1 MLGKKKSSELY
12 ENRFQFLIDNI
23 LNVVAEV
30 DSKGVFTYI
39 NPYIYDELG
48 YQPEEIIGRSIFE
61 LIHPDDVKKI
71 IKMLHRGIKSRGIVP
86 EVRLKNKN
94 NQFIWF
100 DIKTTRIKDYESE
113 IKIIIDLINVSKCKL
128 LEKKLQEKEEDYQNL
143 TKSFPEMQFWNVLI
157 PKKYKSAI
165 RTSSEMLKAII
176 ENIPQ
181 CVYWKDTA
189 FKYIGCNRN
198 FIEFIGMDRP
208 EDIIGKTNEELFS
221 NVEMLQQI
229 KEYEKSILKSG
240 KPVYHIHETWITL
253 EGKKIW
259 LDSNKVP
266 IFDLDE
272 KIIGFL
278 ISFEEITN
286 RKLVEEN
293 LHKSEEKYKNL
304 SNELETILDVIPGMI
319 FIKNKNDMYTKVN
332 QVFADYLQL
341 TKEEIVGKST
351 SDLFPQNLATNFSK
365 DDLEVINSGIPKLN
379 MEENVN
385 FLGSKVTSII
395 SKLPYYNEK
404 EEIQGIIGLAIDIS
418 KRKKLEQEL
427 NTSEERY
434 RNLFNNSPNMI
445 ALINLNG
452 KLVDVNEAVLK
463 FTGNERNNIIGRN
476 FQDFDNFFAGNLP
489 IIIKKNKEILKNG
502 SIEAFELQ
510 LQDKNQRKTW
520 VNLQAFL
527 VEIKNEMFIQIIIED
542 ITERKQAEQKL
553 IESEEKF
560 RIAIENNP
568 DFMVFIKKDGTIFDI
583 NRVERGF
590 SRETVVGQNV
600 FNESFYETKDQ
611 CKSAQKAINDS
622 ITNRKTTSYEYSQTA
637 PDGSYSFYETKVSP
651 IEYDKEDKIISLQLA
666 TREITKRRNLEQKLI
681 ESEENYRLISE
692 NANDLIAIIDNDFKY
707 EYINEQVHIKMMGY
721 SYEDLLGKS
730 ALAFIHP
737 DDFKE
742 ASKALKEGFEAGEGV
757 GEARIRH
764 KNGSYLWL
772 EIKGKTFID
781 KDGIKKA
788 LLISRDIRER
798 KKAEKKLR
806 DSEEKYRSLVE
817 DAQEGVWALDENEN
831 TIFVNPRICEMLGY
845 SKNEMMGNNLH
856 SFIPDSME
864 ALIKENRSK
873 RKKGIKETYELQL
886 VKKDGNI
893 IWTEVKAAPIMY
905 ENQRYK
911 GSFAYI
917 TDITDRKN
925 AVTQLKES
933 EERLSVIAKSTPDY
947 IMLLDCN
954 ANIKFINH
962 TISDLKVDD
971 VIDTS
976 FYNYALKDYE
986 QLTRECFEKV
996 LKTGN
1001 VDYFESIY
1009 IEKCGKIHYFESHVA
1024 PVWDATEINGLVVRS
1039 TEITERK
1046 LTEQKIKDSEEKY
1059 RELYENAPN
1068 AYFSIK
1074 PDQTIKNCN
1083 KEAEKLL
1090 GYSRDELLDMKVF
1103 DLYADNEEGI
1113 IKAKKIF
1120 KDFLKGQKLRDQE
1133 LLMKKKN
1140 GDLVWISLTINP
1152 ILDNKENI
1160 IESRSMV
1167 IDISERKENEDSLRT
1182 LAHSLNERVKE
1193 LQCLNNILKLAQ
1205 IHKTPIEQFFIN
1217 ALQAISPAW
1226 QFPEITCVRILF
1238 NGQEFKTKNFMESKW
1253 SQKVDITIYGKKM
1266 GSLEVYYLK
1275 EMPESDEGPFLKEE
1289 RELINTIGEIFK
1301 TTMERIK
1308 AEQDILTSEQKL
1320 KDLMEAAPIGIYIS
1334 TPKGAI
1340 LECNTKAYK
1349 IFGYSSKEEFLKLP
1363 SIAHYYNPKDREKY
1377 VELLDSGSVKDFEVQ
1392 LKRRDGTLF
1401 WGSLN
1406 SITDR
1411 IGDHTTLINVFQDI
1425 TDRRKTE
1432 EEIAD
1437 LAKFPEENP
1446 NPVLRVSKESV
1457 LYANQMG
1464 QDLFTIKIGNRN
1476 PILVR
1481 DAINKTFEE
1490 KVTQNLEIT
1499 HNSHFYSLF
1508 ITPIKETNYAN
1519 IYGTDITERKK
1530 REGEI
1535 RLQMEIIE
1543 NMSEG
1548 VTLIKFNDGTI
1559 VFNNPAF
1566 EKMFGYN
1573 PGEMIGKD
1581 VAILNAPTDK
1591 TPEETKNTIMRILK
1605 DTEKWHG
1612 EVLNIKKDGTP
1623 FWCYANVSLFDHPEY
1638 GRVNIAVHTDITE
1651 RKQAEQKLKASKER
1665 YRNISEELEMII
1677 DLVPGSIFYKD
1688 TKNNFIRVNKY
1699 VADAHKMTKKELE
1712 GKSMFDL
1719 YPKEQAQNYWNDDLE
1734 VIKNKE
1740 PKLNIEEP
1748 WETIEGLRWISTS
1761 KIPFYNENNE
1771 IVGIIGFSIDITERK
1786 LAERKLKESK
1796 QLLQSTFDSLND
1808 AIFILNA
1815 EMPPKII
1822 NCNSA
1827 AVKIFKYSYD
1837 EMIGQE
1843 TEFLHVNEDELQKF
1857 QDHLYNIVEDVGYLH
1872 DFVFKM
1878 KRKTG
1883 VVFFSEHSVFP
1894 LVDDLGTRYGWVS
1907 VVRDITER
1915 KKGEQKLKESEEKY
1929 RMLVENAH
1937 DGVWAVDEN
1946 DNTIFVNK
1954 RISKMLGYTKNEMI
1968 GKSLYEFLDDPMI
1981 ELINS
1986 YRERRERGLKDT
1998 YNLEFIKKDGGKI
2011 YTNIRATAILGENR
2025 EFKGSFAYIT
2035 DITDRKIT
2043 EQHLKESEQK
2053 YRNLVETSSMGLM
2066 EIDIKEGGIIYINP
2080 RLLEIVGYT
2089 EDELINNGMFYKA
2102 IYPDDYIKVKES
2114 DGDKD
2119 IEFRIIN
2126 KKGKVKWLSGRTL
2139 HHFNEQGE
2147 LIYLRLWLQDITTA
2161 KELEEIKSNLLTR
2174 VSHEIKT
2181 PLISIKGFTDLLL
2194 EEYRNNLDKQTI
2206 AFLEKIKEGGERLK
2220 LLINRFLEATQL
2232 EKGLV
2237 ILNESYEN
2245 LSLLIKKGIEDV
2257 EGLIKLRNHTIHVDI
2272 PDEIMIYLDKEKIQ
2286 SVISNLLIN
2295 AIKYTPSGGNIT
2307 IKSRIKKNNLI
2318 YSIRDDGIGLR
2329 RKEIAQLFRP
2339 FGKIEIYG
2347 RGWDIIS
2354 DGIGLGLYL
2363 SKEIID
2369 LHNGK
2374 IWVESPGL
2382 DKGSTFYFSLPIIS
2396 NNDNG

>member
-1 MLGKKKSSELY
+1 MI
-12 ENRFQFLIDNI
+12 ENEIISDSYSDRYHLIVNNI

-71 IKMLHRGIKSRGIVP
+71 IKMLHRGIKSRGIVL

-100 DIKTTRIKDYESE
+100 DIKTTRIKDYKNE
-113 IKIIIDLINVSKCKL
+113 ITIIIDLINISKCKL
-128 LEKKLQEKEEDYQNL
+128 LEKKLQEKEENYQNL

-181 CVYWKDTA
+181 CVYWKDTS
-189 FKYIGCNRN
+189 FKYIGCNRK
-198 FIEFIGMDRP
+198 FVEFIGMDRP

-221 NVEMLQQI
+221 NIDMLQQI
-229 KEYEKSILKSG
+229 KEYENSFLLSG
-240 KPVYHIHETWITL
+240 KPVYHIHEIWVNL

-278 ISFEEITN
+278 ISFEEITD
-286 RKLVEEN
+286 RKLIEEN
-293 LHKSEEKYKNL
+293 LQKSKEKYKNL
-304 SNELETILDVIPGMI
+304 GNELETILDIIPGMI
-319 FIKNKNDMYTKVN
+319 FIKNKNDIYTKVN

-341 TKEEIVGKST
+341 NKEEIVGKST
-351 SDLFPQNLATNFSK
+351 FDLFPQELATNLSK

-385 FLGSKVTSII
+385 FPGGKVSSII
-395 SKLPYYNEK
+395 SKLPYFNEK

-418 KRKKLEQEL
+418 KRKKLEQKL
-427 NTSEERY
+427 NTSEER
-434 RNLFNNSPNMI
+434 
-445 ALINLNG
+445 
-452 KLVDVNEAVLK
+452 
-463 FTGNERNNIIGRN
+463 
-476 FQDFDNFFAGNLP
+476 
-489 IIIKKNKEILKNG
+489 
-502 SIEAFELQ
+502 
-510 LQDKNQRKTW
+510 
-520 VNLQAFL
+520 
-527 VEIKNEMFIQIIIED
+527 
-542 ITERKQAEQKL
+542 
-553 IESEEKF
+553 
-560 RIAIENNP
+560 
-568 DFMVFIKKDGTIFDI
+568 
-583 NRVERGF
+583 
-590 SRETVVGQNV
+590 
-600 FNESFYETKDQ
+600 
-611 CKSAQKAINDS
+611 
-622 ITNRKTTSYEYSQTA
+622 
-637 PDGSYSFYETKVSP
+637 
-651 IEYDKEDKIISLQLA
+651 
-666 TREITKRRNLEQKLI
+666 
-681 ESEENYRLISE
+681 YRLISE
-692 NANDLIAIIDNDFKY
+692 NANDLITIIDNNFKY
-707 EYINEQVHIKMMGY
+707 EYINEEVHKKLRGY
-721 SYEDLLGKS
+721 SSEDLLGKS
-730 ALAFIHP
+730 GLTFIHP
-737 DDFKE
+737 DDFEE
-742 ASKALKEGFEAGEGV
+742 ASKVLKEGFETGEGV
-757 GEARIRH
+757 GEARIRN

-772 EIKGKTFID
+772 EIRGKTFID

-788 LLISRDIRER
+788 LLISRDITER
-798 KKAEKKLR
+798 KKTEKKLK

-845 SKNEMMGNNLH
+845 SKNEMMGKNLH

-864 ALIKENRSK
+864 ALIKENRSN

-886 VKKDGNI
+886 VKKDGKI

-905 ENQRYK
+905 ENQSYK

-917 TDITDRKN
+917 TDIKDRKT
-925 AVTQLKES
+925 AVTQLK
-933 EERLSVIAKSTPDY
+933 
-947 IMLLDCN
+947 N
-954 ANIKFINH
+954 
-962 TISDLKVDD
+962 
-971 VIDTS
+971 
-976 FYNYALKDYE
+976 
-986 QLTRECFEKV
+986 
-996 LKTGN
+996 
-1001 VDYFESIY
+1001 
-1009 IEKCGKIHYFESHVA
+1009 
-1024 PVWDATEINGLVVRS
+1024 
-1039 TEITERK
+1039 
-1046 LTEQKIKDSEEKY
+1046 SEEKY

-1083 KEAEKLL
+1083 KTAEELL
-1090 GYSRDELLDMKVF
+1090 GYSRDELLNMKVF
-1103 DLYADNEEGI
+1103 DLYANNEEGI

-1140 GDLVWISLTINP
+1140 GNLVWISLTVNP

-1160 IESRSMV
+1160 IESRSMI
-1167 IDISERKENEDSLRT
+1167 IDISKRKENEESLRK
-1182 LAHSLNERVKE
+1182 LAYNLNERVKE
-1193 LQCLNNILKLAQ
+1193 LQCLNNILKLAH
-1205 IHKTPIEQFFIN
+1205 IHKDPIGKFFIK
-1217 ALQAISPAW
+1217 ALQNIPPAW
-1226 QFPEITCVRILF
+1226 QFPEITCVRIIY
-1238 NGQEFKTKNFMESKW
+1238 NNQEFKTKNFMESKW
-1253 SQKVDITIYGKKM
+1253 SQKVDIKTYGKIM

-1275 EMPESDEGPFLKEE
+1275 EMPESEEGPFLKEE
-1289 RELINTIGEIFK
+1289 RNLINTIGEIFN
-1301 TTMERIK
+1301 TITERTK
-1308 AEQDILTSEQKL
+1308 AEESILTSEQKF
-1320 KDLMEAAPIGIYIS
+1320 KDLMEAAPIGIS
-1334 TPKGAI
+1334 MSNSAGEVFD
-1340 LECNTKAYK
+1340 LNSQAYK
-1349 IFGYSSKEEFLKLP
+1349 IFGYNSKEDFLKMP
-1363 SIAHYYNPKDREKY
+1363 ASASYYNPKDREMF
-1377 VELLDSGSVKDFEVQ
+1377 VESLESGSVNDFEVYF
-1392 LKRRDGTLF
+1392 KR
-1401 WGSLN
+1401 
-1406 SITDR
+1406 
-1411 IGDHTTLINVFQDI
+1411 
-1425 TDRRKTE
+1425 
-1432 EEIAD
+1432 
-1437 LAKFPEENP
+1437 
-1446 NPVLRVSKESV
+1446 
-1457 LYANQMG
+1457 
-1464 QDLFTIKIGNRN
+1464 
-1476 PILVR
+1476 
-1481 DAINKTFEE
+1481 
-1490 KVTQNLEIT
+1490 
-1499 HNSHFYSLF
+1499 
-1508 ITPIKETNYAN
+1508 
-1519 IYGTDITERKK
+1519 
-1530 REGEI
+1530 
-1535 RLQMEIIE
+1535 
-1543 NMSEG
+1543 
-1548 VTLIKFNDGTI
+1548 
-1559 VFNNPAF
+1559 
-1566 EKMFGYN
+1566 
-1573 PGEMIGKD
+1573 
-1581 VAILNAPTDK
+1581 
-1591 TPEETKNTIMRILK
+1591 
-1605 DTEKWHG
+1605 
-1612 EVLNIKKDGTP
+1612 KDGTP
-1623 FWCYANVSLFDHPEY
+1623 FWGSITS
-1638 GRVNIAVHTDITE
+1638 IAKQFEGKMIFINTFQDITE
-1651 RKQAEQKLKASKER
+1651 RKQANQKLKASEER
-1665 YRNISEELEMII
+1665 YRSISEELETIM
-1677 DLVPGSIFYKD
+1677 DQVPGLIFYKD
-1688 TKNNFIRVNKY
+1688 TENKFIRVNRH
-1699 VADAHKMTKKELE
+1699 VAEAHKMTKKELE
-1712 GKSMFDL
+1712 GKSIFDL
-1719 YPKEQAQNYWNDDLE
+1719 YPKEQAQSYWNDDLE
-1734 VIKNKE
+1734 VIKSGT
-1740 PKLNIEEP
+1740 PRLNIEEP
-1748 WETIEGLRWISTS
+1748 WETVEGSRWLNTS
-1761 KIPFYNENNE
+1761 KIPLYNKNNE
-1771 IVGIIGFSIDITERK
+1771 IMGIIGFSIDITERRI
-1786 LAERKLKESK
+1786 AERKLKESK

-1815 EMPPKII
+1815 ESPPKII

-1827 AVKIFKYSYD
+1827 AVKIFKYPYD
-1837 EMIGQE
+1837 EMIGQD
-1843 TEFLHVNEDELQKF
+1843 TKFLLVNEDELHKF
-1857 QDHLYNIVEDVGYLH
+1857 QDHLYHIVEDDGYLH

-1915 KKGEQKLKESEEKY
+1915 KRGEQKLKESEEKY

-1954 RISKMLGYTKNEMI
+1954 RICKMLDYTKNEMI
-1968 GKSLYEFLDDPMI
+1968 GKSLYKFLDAPMI

-1986 YRERRERGLKDT
+1986 YRARRERGLKDT

-2011 YTNIRATAILGENR
+2011 YTNLRATAILGENG

-2066 EIDIKEGGIIYINP
+2066 EIDIKEGGVIYINP

-2089 EDELINNGMFYKA
+2089 KDELISNGTFYKA
-2102 IYPDDYIKVKES
+2102 IYPDDYKKVTES
-2114 DGDKD
+2114 NGDRD
-2119 IEFRIIN
+2119 IEFRLIN
-2126 KKGKVKWLSGRTL
+2126 KKGKIKWLSGRTL

-2147 LIYLRLWLQDITTA
+2147 LIYLRLWLQDITAT

-2194 EEYRNNLDKQTI
+2194 EEYRSSLDKQTI

-2220 LLINRFLEATQL
+2220 LLINRFLEASQL

-2245 LSLLIKKGIEDV
+2245 LSLLIKKGIGDV

-2272 PDEIMIYLDKEKIQ
+2272 PDELMIYLDKEKIQ

-2307 IKSRIKKNNLI
+2307 IKLRIKKKTLI
-2318 YSIRDDGIGLR
+2318 FSIRDDGIGLR

-2382 DKGSTFYFSLPIIS
+2382 DKGSTFYFSLPIIG
-2396 NNDNG
+2396 NNENR